1 MGCYSSSWHPRSL
14 IIILIDMM
22 YGCIGVNSGRKT
34 VEVFHVHKVHPTIYF
49 TIFLLI
55 WNSFMIM
62 MTFKLRSNRNI
73 LHFQSVCMLICP
85 ISQLVHCANIA
96 LRRTF
101 WTTKLCKVIFLSFL
115 LAARDIEYILDWN
128 LGLFGGLPSN
138 VFAFSARLY
147 LEISISLNSLENLY
161 LWFMGKLSA
170 EKFIK

>member
-62 MTFKLRSNRNI
+62 MTFKLRSNRYI
-73 LHFQSVCMLICP
+73 LHFQSVCMLIYP

-101 WTTKLCKVIFLSFL
+101 WTTKLCKVISYLFFLQQGTLSIFWTGILVFL
-115 LAARDIEYILDWN
+115 VD
-128 LGLFGGLPSN
+128 FHPTFLPSLPN
-138 VFAFSARLY
+138 C
-147 LEISISLNSLENLY
+147 I
-161 LWFMGKLSA
+161 
-170 EKFIK
+170 